1 MNIYPPGISLKKQA
15 KLKIILL
22 TKTFSG
28 REKLLTVKTH
38 GIVLAQIPLSAED
51 KKLIILTPDMGLIE
65 AVAKNTKSIR
75 SKLSAACEVLAYSE
89 FCLFKGKS
97 GYIVNSA
104 DLENNFYHL
113 REDLL
118 NLSLAGYFCEL
129 TRFVMPTEDNSDEIL
144 SLLMNTLFL
153 LQNKKRSLSF
163 LKAVF
168 ELRLLSLSGFAPD
181 LFECCI
187 CGCDIEEDVYF
198 LPVEGRLICKDCLS
212 KNPYNNTKILLPLSI
227 KKAMEFV
234 ITADKSKI
242 FSFKLNDEG
251 EKFLENVSESFA
263 LYHIGGNFKSLDFY
277 KSIKT

>member
-1 MNIYPPGISLKKQA
+1 M
-15 KLKIILL
+15 
-22 TKTFSG
+22 
-28 REKLLTVKTH
+28 TVKTH
-38 GIVLAQIPLSAED
+38 GIVLAQIPLSTRD

-65 AVAKNTKSIR
+65 AVAKNASGIR

-118 NLSLAGYFCEL
+118 SLSLAGYFCEL
-129 TRFVMPTEDNSDEIL
+129 TRFVMPTEDNGKEIL
-144 SLLMNTLFL
+144 SLLMNTLFML
-153 LQNKKRSLSF
+153 ENKKRSLGF
-163 LKAVF
+163 LKSVF
-168 ELRLLSLSGFAPD
+168 EMRLLALSGFAPD

-198 LPVEGRLICKDCLS
+198 LPVEGRLICKNCLS
-212 KNPYNNTKILLPLSI
+212 KNPYNDTKILLPLSV
-227 KKAMEFV
+227 KKAMEFI

-242 FSFKLNDEG
+242 FSFKLNEDG
-251 EKFLENVSESFA
+251 ENFLEKVSESFT
-263 LYHIGGNFKSLDFY
+263 LYHIGGNFKSLEFY
-277 KSIKT
+277 KSIKA